1 VKGGYCQFLICQY
14 WLFPPCQPWV
24 SSVCNAHAN
33 LQYSRTVHILFITAA
48 CHRLPLL
55 RFASNCSL
63 EQCSTFSFQKKN
75 SAAQFFK
82 RIVQHSGNPCSKELK
97 PKPGWAL
104 PKGALI
110 CNPMMILWYE
120 VLEMILMC
128 RYGVFFIFHLFIIS
142 LNICGL
148 LKATILY
155 RRYSQV
161 YFEIVIRHDSTGGVI
176 TLPTWS
182 VLPQ

>member
-1 VKGGYCQFLICQY
+1 MKGGYCQFLICQY
-14 WLFPPCQPWV
+14 WLSPPCQPWV

-48 CHRLPLL
+48 C
-55 RFASNCSL
+55 NCSL

-82 RIVQHSGNPCSKELK
+82 RIVQHSGNLCSKELK

-155 RRYSQV
+155 RRYSKV